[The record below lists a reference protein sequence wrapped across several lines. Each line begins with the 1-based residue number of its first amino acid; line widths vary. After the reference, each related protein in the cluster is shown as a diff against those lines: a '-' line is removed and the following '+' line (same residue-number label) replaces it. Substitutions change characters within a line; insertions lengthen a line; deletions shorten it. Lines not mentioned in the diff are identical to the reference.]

1 MLKIKRIL
9 RDYGEAGSLNSLVGL
24 WGFVDDETFITK
36 AGHVGVVYR
45 VAGVDYECLDHAQRR
60 DVVHRYEAAL
70 RSLDES
76 CRVYQYLIKRRVAPI
91 TPAPCAQQVAHEAVQ
106 RRAAYLN
113 SRRDELYEFDLHL
126 VLLFD
131 GLRSRGATARRVAE
145 LWTQP
150 RSALKTWL
158 SPNATRD
165 LLETDVDRAVAHLHH
180 KATAFEVLLTDSVRP
195 LRLCKDEAF
204 SARTKRSGSS
214 GDY

>member
-9 RDYGEAGSLNSLVGL
+9 RDYGAAGSVNSLVGL

-45 VAGVDYECLDHAQRR
+45 LSGVDYECLDHAPRR
-60 DVVHRYEAAL
+60 DIVHRYEAAL

-126 VLLFD
+126 VESNGLAFRHVDAFD
-131 GLRSRGATARRVAE
+131 SCCIRSCNVGFHFHGF
-145 LWTQP
+145 Q
-150 RSALKTWL
+150 
-158 SPNATRD
+158 NN
-165 LLETDVDRAVAHLHH
+165 DR
-180 KATAFEVLLTDSVRP
+180 LTGFNFIPFFNQEFKNESRH
-195 LRLCKDEAF
+195 
-204 SARTKRSGSS
+204 G
-214 GDY
+214 GMQ

>member
-1 MLKIKRIL
+1 MLKVRRIL
-9 RDYGEAGSLNSLVGL
+9 RDYEEAGSLNSLIAL

-45 VAGVDYECLDHAQRR
+45 LAGVDYECLDHAQRR
-60 DVVHRYEAAL
+60 DVVHRFEAAIRL
-70 RSLDES
+70 LDES

-131 GLRSRGATARRVAE
+131 GLSSRRATARRVAE

-150 RSALKTWL
+150 RAAIRKWL
-158 SPNATRD
+158 SPHATLE

-180 KATAFEVLLTDSVRP
+180 KAAAFEVLLTDSVRP
-195 LRLCKDEAF
+195 LRLYKNEA
-204 SARTKRSGSS
+204 
-214 GDY
+214 